1 MMAATSALSIDVN
14 ILVFSLCFVGGKDAA
29 GRQHDGSHASRL
41 VDPPRAAPDPE
52 ESVLR
57 DALDHDAVG
66 LVAAEDVEGLG
77 VLTDIEPHVAIEAGG
92 RAPPEDEDVAKRGFL
107 LGHAEGQPSLMP

>member
-41 VDPPRAAPDPE
+41 VDPPRAAPGPE
-52 ESVLR
+52 EAVLR
-57 DALDHDAVG
+57 DALDHHAVG
-66 LVAAEDVEGLG
+66 LVAAESVEGLRI
-77 VLTDIEPHVAIEAGG
+77 LADIEAHVAVEAGG
-92 RAPPEDEDVAKRGFL
+92 GPTPKDDDVAKRGFL
-107 LGHAEGQPSLMP
+107 LGNPEGQPSLMP